1 LEAIVS
7 VRIGSVCITVSVS
20 PCARCR
26 ARSFGPQC
34 QYADLERL
42 AISEVGGLIGRGA
55 LMAAGD
61 IIGRGALMGRG
72 APIGRGALMGRGA
85 PIGRGALMGRG
96 PLKGARGDTNLGG
109 LKKDT

>member
-72 APIGRGALMGRGA
+72 APIGRGALMGRG
-85 PIGRGALMGRG
+85 